1 MPDPE
6 ANYRLIRDNARRI
19 AEEQA
24 RRREVAAVM
33 FGHSRTGLLLQ
44 FLRQLAD
51 RIDPTGEARARKFSR
66 DPGAIAGFRPDLLDP
81 CCF

>member
-1 MPDPE
+1 MPDPDS
-6 ANYRLIRDNARRI
+6 NYRLIKDNARRL

-33 FGHSRTGLLLQ
+33 SGHSRTGLLAQ

-51 RIDPTGEARARKFSR
+51 RIDPTGEARAE
-66 DPGAIAGFRPDLLDP
+66 I
-81 CCF
+81 